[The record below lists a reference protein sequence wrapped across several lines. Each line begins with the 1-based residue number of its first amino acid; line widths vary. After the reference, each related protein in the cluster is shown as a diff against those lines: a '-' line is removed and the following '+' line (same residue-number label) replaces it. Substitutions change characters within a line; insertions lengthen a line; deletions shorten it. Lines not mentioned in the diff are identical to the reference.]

1 MALIYMYL
9 PLTKLGLSKKEN
21 TKRLTS
27 NYIPTDFIHI
37 TVFSTSN
44 KSRPWTL
51 IGLNKDFSMVKNS
64 RVHLIQYCYM
74 Y

>member
-64 RVHLIQYCYM
+64 RVHLTLYCYM

>member
-44 KSRPWTL
+44 KSRPWT
-51 IGLNKDFSMVKNS
+51 
-64 RVHLIQYCYM
+64 
-74 Y
+74 

>member
-51 IGLNKDFSMVKNS
+51 IGLNKDFSMVKII
-64 RVHLIQYCYM
+64 RVHLTLYCYM